1 MLVLI
6 LLGFGIFKFYNMYLR
21 ENPTLSKLSLMRD
34 IASKEA
40 TKPQDFGFDFA
51 FGLGS
56 DLDP

>member
-1 MLVLI
+1 
-6 LLGFGIFKFYNMYLR
+6 MYLR